1 MDKFSQK
8 FFTTKSLQAYTSLIS
23 LLFVLIIIIVYVN
36 GFNLNMVLV
45 LSISVSLLVLSL
57 ILTYFKQL
65 NIAKFIVI
73 IIPPYTLLII
83 SILEKYFNVVANT
96 YTFLIPRIAVI
107 LFLMPPVMFFGIKQ
121 YSKLIISLIILSPVV
136 LFFDY
141 FHQIFGI
148 YLEELFYNQKFYPI
162 LLIILSFFYSL
173 VLASVLLFQKSNILF
188 QKKIKN
194 QSLKIF
200 EEKEKTQKQ
209 NNKLKSLNEEFSA
222 LNEDLH
228 QKNDELEAISEEL
241 RKNNEELLLTQERII
256 ENEKKYKQL
265 YEKSEDAFES
275 IDSSIRY
282 AKTIQDSLL
291 VKEEMIKECFN
302 DYFLLFKPKEKISGD
317 FYYVKKFN
325 DFIIFSVA
333 DCTGH
338 GIPGGFITMLGITFL
353 HEIVSDKKV
362 SSPGKALNLLR
373 KKIKD
378 TFKTFGSKNL
388 NGMDLALCALNTKTN
403 VLSYSGAYNP
413 LWIIRNN
420 ELLEYKATRNP
431 IGFNYVE
438 TDFKNYEIQIQN
450 NDLIYIFSDGFQDQ
464 ISEATSKK
472 FLSKNFKK
480 LLLNNQSISMKE
492 QKEVLEKTFND
503 WKGNY
508 EQVDDVTVMGVKWK
522 TSNE

>member
-1 MDKFSQK
+1 MDKISHKLFAVK
-8 FFTTKSLQAYTSLIS
+8 LLQAYTALIS
-23 LLFVLIIIIVYVN
+23 MLFILITILIYVN

-65 NIAKFIVI
+65 NIAKFIVV

-107 LFLMPPVMFFGIKQ
+107 LFLMPPVMFFGVKQ
-121 YSKLIISLIILSPVV
+121 YSKLIISLILLSPVV

-141 FHQIFGI
+141 FHHLFGI
-148 YLEELFYNQKFYPI
+148 YLEELPYNQKFYHI

-188 QKKIKN
+188 QKKINN
-194 QSLKIF
+194 QNLKIF
-200 EEKEKTQKQ
+200 KEKEKTEKQ
-209 NNKLKSLNEEFSA
+209 NKKLKNLNEEFLV
-222 LNEDLH
+222 LNEELN
-228 QKNDELEAISEEL
+228 QKNDELEAISEEF
-241 RKNNEELLLTQERII
+241 KQNNEELLVTQERIV
-256 ENEKKYKQL
+256 ESEKKYKQL

-275 IDSSIRY
+275 VNSSIRY

-291 VKEEMIKECFN
+291 VKEETINKCFN

-317 FYYVKKFN
+317 FYYVKKYKEY
-325 DFIIFSVA
+325 ILFSVA

-353 HEIVSDKKV
+353 HEIVSNKNV
-362 SSPGKALNLLR
+362 NNPGLALNLLR
-373 KKIKD
+373 NKIKN
-378 TFKTFGSKNL
+378 TFKTFGSENP

-420 ELLEYKATRNP
+420 ELHEYKATRNP

-438 TDFKNYEIQIQN
+438 TDFKNYEIQLQN

-464 ISEATSKK
+464 ISEATNKK

-480 LLLNNQSISMKE
+480 LLLNNQLISMKE